1 MRSYIIKNILKKE
14 LKDIFRDKKTIFMMI
29 VLPILLYPAI
39 MLITSQITMYSMNKT
54 ETASYKVSVSKGKLH
69 NQIIEK
75 LLQEEDYEHLEF
87 IEVGN
92 PGEALEQREIDAYI
106 EVEVLPTQQMSYKI
120 YINSSIGQ
128 SQNAGHKLQNFLEE
142 YKEQM
147 IYSNIEQIGLDP
159 IILLEPVVYDTVDLA
174 KNEQKAGQLMA
185 MILPLILIIG
195 ILMGALY
202 PAIDVMAGEKER
214 GTIETLLTLPVS
226 NLELI
231 IGKFLAVAII
241 SIISA
246 VLNVISIVASIM
258 LVMISADLSGMM
270 SQLNID
276 AKRFIVPF
284 LIAFIC
290 ILIFALIVSAI
301 SMCVCSMA
309 KSFKEAQNYATPLM
323 LVLMLPGYASM
334 IPGLELTTATACIPI
349 VNVVLLIKS
358 VLTFQ
363 YNIGAMAIVIVTN
376 FGFLILSLI
385 ILAKMFNSEEI
396 LFGSSKEFSILQKRY
411 NIQKGTLPTPSDSL
425 MIYVIALLGIIYIG
439 SLLQVKLGFLGLA
452 LTQALVIAIPILF
465 GWYIKTDFKEAL
477 SLKKPK
483 GKHIGG
489 AIILWG
495 GLFFLVQG
503 ISLLMM
509 LVSPDLQELN
519 NKLAQAVTHPNLFVN
534 LLVVAALPAI
544 CEEVLFRGMIYK
556 GLEDDGKH
564 VKWAIIVSG
573 VLFGIMHLDFFR
585 MIPTAILGIG
595 FAYIVYSSK
604 SIFLAM
610 MVHFLNNGV
619 IVLVQHFIVRP
630 DVEPALTSGQII
642 QSSVVYLLL
651 SVLPLVT
658 GMLLLGYKDQPSIK
672 KI

>member
-142 YKEQM
+142 YKEEM

-276 AKRFIVPF
+276 AKRFIIPF

-376 FGFLILSLI
+376 F
-385 ILAKMFNSEEI
+385 EI
-396 LFGSSKEFSILQKRY
+396 GR
-411 NIQKGTLPTPSDSL
+411 
-425 MIYVIALLGIIYIG
+425 A
-439 SLLQVKLGFLGLA
+439 
-452 LTQALVIAIPILF
+452 
-465 GWYIKTDFKEAL
+465 
-477 SLKKPK
+477 
-483 GKHIGG
+483 
-489 AIILWG
+489 
-495 GLFFLVQG
+495 
-503 ISLLMM
+503 
-509 LVSPDLQELN
+509 
-519 NKLAQAVTHPNLFVN
+519 
-534 LLVVAALPAI
+534 
-544 CEEVLFRGMIYK
+544 
-556 GLEDDGKH
+556 H
-564 VKWAIIVSG
+564 V
-573 VLFGIMHLDFFR
+573 
-585 MIPTAILGIG
+585 
-595 FAYIVYSSK
+595 
-604 SIFLAM
+604 
-610 MVHFLNNGV
+610 
-619 IVLVQHFIVRP
+619 
-630 DVEPALTSGQII
+630 
-642 QSSVVYLLL
+642 
-651 SVLPLVT
+651 
-658 GMLLLGYKDQPSIK
+658 
-672 KI
+672 